1 MSKETAPI
9 FSMED
14 VAKIKEF
21 GKQKKVSKDLNFSGR
36 FYKYFNYRICF
47 MNDSRSKDFIEKHV
61 ILMCTVLAHVESEYL
76 AILNMW
82 IGFKDLICTIVF
94 QDIYIYE
101 IFVWKHLCH
110 PSSSDSL
117 LICNAKIVA
126 VLNIWGHLCYQ
137 DVFEILARSLA
148 PSIHGHEYIKKAVL
162 CMLLG
167 GTEKVLANG
176 TRIRG

>member
-47 MNDSRSKDFIEKHV
+47 MKDSRSKDFIEKHV

-76 AILNMW
+76 AIFNMW

-94 QDIYIYE
+94 QDIYIYMKFLSE
-101 IFVWKHLCH
+101 NISVIH
-110 PSSSDSL
+110 PQVTVS
-117 LICNAKIVA
+117 
-126 VLNIWGHLCYQ
+126 
-137 DVFEILARSLA
+137 
-148 PSIHGHEYIKKAVL
+148 
-162 CMLLG
+162 
-167 GTEKVLANG
+167 
-176 TRIRG
+176 